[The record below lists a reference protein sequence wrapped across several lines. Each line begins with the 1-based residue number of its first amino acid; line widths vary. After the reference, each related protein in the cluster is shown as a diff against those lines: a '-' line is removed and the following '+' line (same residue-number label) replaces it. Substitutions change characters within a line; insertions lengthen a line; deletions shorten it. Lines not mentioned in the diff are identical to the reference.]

1 MLAAVYMLLTARW
14 CAPASPVTD
23 NAACCCCCRLLLPLL
38 LLLLLLLLLPQ
49 TVSGTATC
57 KYIYRVMVTGPLVYT
72 PEQLLDLG
80 ISMMGNAFG
89 MVSNG
94 FLCDAYAQAAPF
106 CSYWSKAQ
114 MCTTY
119 PWSQLTPYKCDW
131 E

>member
-1 MLAAVYMLLTARW
+1 M
-14 CAPASPVTD
+14 
-23 NAACCCCCRLLLPLL
+23 
-38 LLLLLLLLLPQ
+38 
-49 TVSGTATC
+49 
-57 KYIYRVMVTGPLVYT
+57 ITGPLVYT

-94 FLCDAYAQAAPF
+94 AVCDAYAQGYAF
-106 CSYWSKAQ
+106 CKYWSKAQ
-114 MCTTY
+114 MCFTY